1 MSSLT
6 LVVPAGTAQAAPQ
19 PIFKPLAAKARLLV
33 LITGILGAFV
43 VASSLASW
51 VSADLLKYT
60 GFLLMAIFSSR
71 MRISVPGMPGTLSLN
86 FVFVLFG
93 LVDLSSSETVILGAA
108 VTLVQCIWSLDRK
121 ARPAQ
126 VVFNT
131 AAMAVAIAITEQVYH
146 SPWLSA
152 PNVDVAIRL
161 AVSTCAL
168 FFLYTLPVGLV
179 VARADG

>member
-6 LVVPAGTAQAAPQ
+6 LVVPSGTANPAPE
-19 PIFKPLAAKARLLV
+19 PIFKPLEAKARLLV
-33 LITGILGAFV
+33 LITGILGTFV
-43 VASSLASW
+43 VATSLTSW
-51 VSADLLKYT
+51 ESADLLKYT
-60 GFLLMAIFSSR
+60 GFFLMAVFSSR

-93 LVDLSSSETVILGAA
+93 LVDLSPSETIVMGAF
-108 VTLVQCIWSLDRK
+108 VTLVQCLWSTDRK

-146 SPWLSA
+146 SPWLST
-152 PNVDVAIRL
+152 PNVDPAIRL
-161 AVSTCAL
+161 AISTAERQEHDR
-168 FFLYTLPVGLV
+168 P
-179 VARADG
+179 